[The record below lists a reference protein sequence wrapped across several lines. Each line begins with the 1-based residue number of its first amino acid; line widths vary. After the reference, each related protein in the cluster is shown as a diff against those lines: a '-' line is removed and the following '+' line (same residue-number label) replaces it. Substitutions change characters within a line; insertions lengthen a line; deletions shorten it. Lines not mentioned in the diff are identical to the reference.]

1 MGLISDLINT
11 WSYKTSPKNLPQGS
25 SSMIFQERGRVG
37 KTSGALFRNWAEHS
51 EWVRAAVNIRKA
63 QVSSAEWDIVP
74 FDQEEKFDEGIA
86 RDLRDLF
93 NRPNLAVESFRSWV
107 EPILEDILVLDA
119 GSVEKERTLGGSV
132 AYLHAVDGA
141 KIRVNSL
148 WDGDPDETRY
158 WWVPTPQYEVPF
170 RNEDFIYIM
179 ANPRT
184 YSVLGLSPLETL
196 KLTIDSE
203 VNGSQYNSRQVTNAA
218 PDGMLDLGE
227 GARPEQIEGF
237 KSYWTSEIAGK
248 GAMAFIGGTKGAKF
262 VPFRGSNRDMQY
274 QEWLNYLVRKIA
286 AVYAISPQDLG
297 LTFDI
302 NRATAE
308 SQQEMTEDRGLRPL
322 LALVQDYFTRE
333 IVWDEGY
340 GGTKNNLAFRF
351 TRLNIKES
359 MSKASINKLALA
371 GMPWKPVN
379 EARLDEGRPP
389 LGDPNDPE
397 NPYNK
402 LMANTPLGVVT
413 VDDVLSAKEV
423 ATPPPA
429 PAQSKPSSPKK
440 ALTPQEML
448 LEGVKANQ
456 DEIARILAEMT
467 SSNPM
472 EAIEDQSHGRE
483 T

>member
-1 MGLISDLINT
+1 MGVISDLLT
-11 WSYKTSPKNLPQGS
+11 RAYRTSPKNVPPGS
-25 SSMIFQERGRVG
+25 SQLLFQERGKVG
-37 KTSGALFRNWAEHS
+37 KSSAALFRNWAEHS

-74 FDQEEKFDEGIA
+74 FNQSEPFNEP
-86 RDLRDLF
+86 LRDNLRSLF
-93 NRPNLAVESFRSWV
+93 DRPNASVESFRSWV

-119 GSVEKERTLGGSV
+119 GTIEKERTLGGSV
-132 AYLHAVDGA
+132 FALHSVDGG
-141 KIRVNSL
+141 KVKVNAL

-170 RNEDFIYIM
+170 RNEDLVYIM

-184 YSVLGLSPLETL
+184 YSVMGLSPLETL

-203 VNGSQYNSRQVTNAA
+203 VNGSSYNSRQVTNAA

-237 KSYWTSEIAGK
+237 KSYWLSEVAGK

-262 VPFRGSNRDMQY
+262 VPFRGSNREMQY
-274 QEWLNYLVRKIA
+274 QEWLIYLVRKIA

-302 NRATAE
+302 NRATSEVVAG
-308 SQQEMTEDRGLRPL
+308 QTEDRGLRPL

-333 IVWDEGY
+333 IVWDRSF
-340 GGTKNNLAFRF
+340 GGSDNNLAFRF

-359 MSKASINKLALA
+359 KSKADINKLALA
-371 GMPWKPVN
+371 NMPWKSVN
-379 EARLDEGRPP
+379 EARQDEGRAP
-389 LGDPNDPE
+389 LGDPNAED

-402 LMANTPLGVVT
+402 LMANTPLGLVLLEDIPT
-413 VDDVLSAKEV
+413 ASDVSIDK
-423 ATPPPA
+423 TPPAEAVPAKPA
-429 PAQSKPSSPKK
+429 PKSVDELMLAVAEAQDRVND
-440 ALTPQEML
+440 ALTKL
-448 LEGVKANQ
+448 G
-456 DEIARILAEMT
+456 D
-467 SSNPM
+467 
-472 EAIEDQSHGRE
+472 
-483 T
+483 